1 MSLARGSKGR
11 ERAITALVVVVVLAL
26 WYVAAWL
33 VQSGDDPLASS
44 KLPYPHGVVDQILDN
59 RSVLA
64 EAGWTTLKQA
74 LIGFAVGALVG
85 VLSSIVMAQAAWLE
99 AGVIPFILAAQM
111 IPMIALV
118 PIAQN
123 VFKNDDVTRIF
134 IAAFI
139 TFFSVSVAALRGL
152 KAAPPPAYELMGSY
166 NAGRAKTLRY
176 LRLPAAVPM
185 LFTGLRIAAPLSLVG
200 SVLVDMSGAQ
210 SGLGYLMLAAITFGS
225 EGAAVLWGAMVVLL
239 LLGFLMAQAVVL
251 VERVVAPWQPNLRHG
266 SA

>member
-1 MSLARGSKGR
+1 VSLARGSKGR

>member
-1 MSLARGSKGR
+1 MSLAPGTKGR
-11 ERAITALVVVVVLAL
+11 ERLITAAVVVGVLAL
-26 WYVAAWL
+26 WYVAALL
-33 VQSGDDPLASS
+33 VQSGDDPLAAS
-44 KLPYPHGVVDQILDN
+44 KLPYPHGVIEQIVDN

-74 LIGFAVGALVG
+74 LIGFAVGAVVG
-85 VLSSIVMAQAAWLE
+85 IFSSVVMAQAAWLE

-123 VFKNDDVTRIF
+123 IFKNDDVTRIF

-139 TFFSVSVAALRGL
+139 TFFSVSIAVLRGL
-152 KAAPPPAYELMGSY
+152 KSAPPPAYELMSSY

-185 LFTGLRIAAPLSLVG
+185 MFTGLRIAAPLSLVG
-200 SVLVDMSGAQ
+200 SVLVDLSGAQ

-225 EGAAVLWGAMVVLL
+225 EGAAVLWGAMIVLL
-239 LLGFLMAQAVVL
+239 ALGFLMTQAVVL
-251 VERVVAPWQPNLRHG
+251 VERIVAPWQPDLRHG
-266 SA
+266 KA